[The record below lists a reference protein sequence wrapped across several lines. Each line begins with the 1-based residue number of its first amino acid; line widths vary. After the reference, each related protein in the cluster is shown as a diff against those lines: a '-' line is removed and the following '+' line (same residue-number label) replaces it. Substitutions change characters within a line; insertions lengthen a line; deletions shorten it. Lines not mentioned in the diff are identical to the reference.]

1 MAPKEEEEEEFY
13 QNELVLR
20 KRHPS
25 LKTSRFLESW
35 EGWAGSWRFPSTDTS
50 WIQSTSI

>member
-1 MAPKEEEEEEFY
+1 MAPKEEEEEEEFY

-25 LKTSRFLESW
+25 LKTSRFLES
-35 EGWAGSWRFPSTDTS
+35 
-50 WIQSTSI
+50 